1 MNKRRIEADINFV
14 AQIFNIYLDCIWQDI
29 GVVVPD
35 MSDDRIL
42 AKRSTLISK
51 EVLKQSEFFTCKLN

>member
-1 MNKRRIEADINFV
+1 MNKRRIEASINFV
-14 AQIFNIYLDCIWQDI
+14 AQIFNVHLDCIRQDI

-35 MSDDRIL
+35 VGDDRIL
-42 AKRSTLISK
+42 AERPTLISK